1 MKILII
7 TICLF
12 FFGKFSVAQY
22 SEIENEI
29 KKLEQEEVQAV
40 LNKDTITLMKLWDKD
55 YVVHN
60 PENKIVVAQTNP
72 LARPVLQNQRT
83 SFTRTVENI
92 IINDNVAISMGRETV
107 VSFNE
112 ASKSDQITERRYTN
126 IWMKKGNIWRL
137 AARHANKI
145 CQPVNI
151 R

>member
-7 TICLF
+7 SICLF
-12 FFGKFSVAQY
+12 FCGKFSVAQR
-22 SEIENEI
+22 SEIVNEI

-40 LNKDTITLMKLWDKD
+40 LNKDTITLKRLWDKD

-60 PENKIVVAQTNP
+60 PENKIVVAGTNP
-72 LARPVLQNQRT
+72 LNRPVLQNQRT

-92 IINDNVAISMGRETV
+92 IINDNIAISMGRETV

-112 ASKSDQITERRYTN
+112 ASKSEQITERRYTN
-126 IWMKKGNIWRL
+126 IWMKKNGFWKL
-137 AARHANKI
+137 TARHANKI
-145 CQPVNI
+145 CGDS